1 MANGLV
7 IHIEVGS
14 DKHTEVLM
22 QDRIKIGSSEESDLR
37 LHASLLPF
45 APGTLLELSRAN
57 GHYRVGDFNRSVPIT
72 HNDRPIIAGALIESG
87 DEIEVVSTDLVLQFF
102 PVGASPTTL
111 AQTTQS
117 PAHVAPFIEH
127 AAIEAAATARRDD
140 AKIFLREFTRELV
153 REINPVTKIITLLI
167 ALSLVGGV
175 LYFGFATYKEIK
187 ESRRRIQ
194 EQNEHLARVQEQL
207 KRTGIQIDSI
217 DEVNNNILSSFSL
230 APQLRSQYG
239 NGVCMIAGSYIF
251 VEANTNRPLRY
262 PDPTSTTT
270 TTTEENPPV
279 PATADAGD
287 MLTAEGSGAI
297 YERPF
302 VGTGFHVGNGYVLTN
317 WHVVVQ
323 PWAADERAQ
332 YLSASVSGRPKLKSL
347 VAYFPNQRQPT
358 SLRIRTSSQRDD
370 IAVCQLDPKTTPAN
384 LPVLPL
390 DADSNPLR
398 IGTNVVMISYI
409 SGPDRLLATLPEA
422 ESRVLQERYGAS
434 LESLLTQLA
443 ARGYIKPI
451 LTQGNITDLNPQRII
466 NSAAN
471 GEGASGAPL
480 FGSTG
485 RVIGVNFAIFT
496 ENAASNFAVP
506 ISFATRLLERAGW
519 QQPKPQVTNTNT
531 NTNTRD
537 ARPDTVQRNSS
548 N

>member
-1 MANGLV
+1 MSNGLV

-22 QDRIKIGSSEESDLR
+22 QDRIRIGSSEESDLR

-45 APGTLLELSRAN
+45 APGMLLELSRAN

-72 HNDRPIIAGALIESG
+72 HNDRPIITGAIIESG
-87 DEIEVVSTDLVLQFF
+87 DEIEVVSTELVLQFF
-102 PVGASPTTL
+102 PVGSSPTTL

-117 PAHVAPFIEH
+117 HAHVAPFIEH

-140 AKIFLREFTRELV
+140 AKVFLREFTRELV

-239 NGVCMIAGSYIF
+239 NGVCLIAGSYIF

-279 PATADAGD
+279 PATSDAGD
-287 MLTAEGSGAI
+287 ILTAEGSGAI

-302 VGTGFHVGNGYVLTN
+302 VGTGFHVGNGYVITN

-323 PWAADERAQ
+323 PWASDERAQ
-332 YLSASVSGRPKLKSL
+332 YLSASVSGRPRLKSL

-390 DADSNPLR
+390 EADSNPLR

-422 ESRVLQERYGAS
+422 ESRTLQERYGSS

-451 LTQGNITDLNPQRII
+451 LTQGNITDLNPQRIV